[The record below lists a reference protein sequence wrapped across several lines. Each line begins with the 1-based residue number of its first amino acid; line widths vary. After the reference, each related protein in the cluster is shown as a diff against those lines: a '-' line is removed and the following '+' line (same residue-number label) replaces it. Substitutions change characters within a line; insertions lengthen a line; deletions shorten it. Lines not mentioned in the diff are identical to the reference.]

1 MRNEV
6 KFFSVKAGK
15 NSLVNFHNVG
25 NFVGT
30 YHTIIPMSVLRSL
43 TGIKE
48 EMESP
53 PNFIAKSI
61 VLYLNADNYISEEYS
76 LPADIMD
83 FDDTDVIKKLNYLK
97 AENCGVFIKPLG
109 YRFKQFNV
117 NKVYTWLNVG
127 GVRRVGTRERLTG
140 KFVNPLYIP

>member
-1 MRNEV
+1 MKNEV

-15 NSLVNFHNVG
+15 SSLVNFHNVG
-25 NFVGT
+25 NFGGM
-30 YHTIIPMSVLRSL
+30 YHTIIPMSVLQKL
-43 TGIKE
+43 TGIRE
-48 EMESP
+48 EMECQ

-61 VLYLNADNYISEEYS
+61 VLYLNADNYIAEEYN
-76 LPADIMD
+76 LPADVMA
-83 FDDTDVIKKLNYLK
+83 FDDADVIKKLNYLK

-127 GVRRVGTRERLTG
+127 GVRRVGTRERITG
-140 KFVNPLYIP
+140 KFDNPLYTP